1 MHLCL
6 QTFVHLLQYA
16 GCYFQCNF
24 AVRRGKKNENRIC
37 NTLKHDNHCTND
49 LTSTENGNSFF
60 VSFTRSPETWHPKN
74 IYFLQMFCFFLRFF
88 WLGIKYT
95 NHFLLPI
102 NLKNMVCRIVYTVA
116 PSILHL
122 FVTNFPIFDTE
133 KKNTKI
139 YCISYNMAV

>member
-88 WLGIKYT
+88 LAWNKINEPFSFANKSEKYG
-95 NHFLLPI
+95 
-102 NLKNMVCRIVYTVA
+102 VSYCVYSCTFYIA
-116 PSILHL
+116 FICYKFS
-122 FVTNFPIFDTE
+122 NF
-133 KKNTKI
+133 
-139 YCISYNMAV
+139 